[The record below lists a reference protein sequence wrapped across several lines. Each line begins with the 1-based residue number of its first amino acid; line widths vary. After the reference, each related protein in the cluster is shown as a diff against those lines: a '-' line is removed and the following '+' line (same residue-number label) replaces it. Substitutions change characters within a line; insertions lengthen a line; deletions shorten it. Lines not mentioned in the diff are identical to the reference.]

1 MEADWDELSRIQV
14 PPPSP
19 HGMPTIATAI
29 AFDDVMELLWAGNE
43 YVRSSIVEVDY
54 VLICVCFL
62 GRAESLPFAVLN
74 YRGIPPSGHTQ
85 SPKAPCGRYFFMIE
99 A

>member
-1 MEADWDELSRIQV
+1 MEADWDELSRIPV

-43 YVRSSIVEVDY
+43 YVRSLILEVGQ
-54 VLICVCFL
+54 VLICVC
-62 GRAESLPFAVLN
+62 RAELHPFAVQN
-74 YRGIPPSGHTQ
+74 YRDIPPSEHTQ
-85 SPKAPCGRYFFMIE
+85 FPKAPYGRYCFMIE